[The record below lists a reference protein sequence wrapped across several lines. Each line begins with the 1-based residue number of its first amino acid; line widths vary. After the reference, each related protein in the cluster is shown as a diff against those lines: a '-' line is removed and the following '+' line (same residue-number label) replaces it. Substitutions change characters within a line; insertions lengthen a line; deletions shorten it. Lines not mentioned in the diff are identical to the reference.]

1 MKPQDAVLIYFN
13 PNHDEVIF
21 VLEPTVT
28 KLWLFHIFTLANMM
42 TWVPFL
48 FLSWWWKFTWLC
60 PFLHIEIYQDIQRR
74 DELQGECLFSEQWVF
89 GAVDAFLG

>member
-28 KLWLFHIFTLANMM
+28 NCDCFT
-42 TWVPFL
+42 FL
-48 FLSWWWKFTWLC
+48 LLLT
-60 PFLHIEIYQDIQRR
+60 
-74 DELQGECLFSEQWVF
+74 
-89 GAVDAFLG
+89 